1 MKLETR
7 LFGFEL
13 ETRLFGFELQKLFF
27 LINIKTIEIF
37 DD

>member
-7 LFGFEL
+7 LFGF

-37 DD
+37 DG